1 MTNRERLVLHPGS
14 GSSSR
19 VRRVRARRGIRFSLG
34 AHGRAV
40 LAVLLAAA
48 TPAQWLHGSEG
59 RCARRPWTSS
69 STIRLEHRVHKG
81 AVTASICRSPFAKR
95 LFSPIFL
102 SQKTPD
108 ICDFA
113 LQNCLL

>member
-81 AVTASICRSPFAKR
+81 ALTAPICRRPFAKR
-95 LFSPIFL
+95 LCRPLFVSHKLVSYINVSVVPRW
-102 SQKTPD
+102 
-108 ICDFA
+108 
-113 LQNCLL
+113 